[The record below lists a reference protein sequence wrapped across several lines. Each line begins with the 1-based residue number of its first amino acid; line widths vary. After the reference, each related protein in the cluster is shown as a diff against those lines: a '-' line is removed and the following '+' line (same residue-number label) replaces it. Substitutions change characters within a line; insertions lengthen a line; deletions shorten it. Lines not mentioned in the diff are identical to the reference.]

1 MTTKQ
6 TEQTAQTYD
15 EVGAIMA
22 WEEGEL
28 SLAGTQ
34 ELFTHLLASGLV
46 WKLQGAYQ
54 RALFAYVHENVLTA
68 KHGVTKQLKARVEV
82 HYAKL

>member
-1 MTTKQ
+1 MNASTATETT
-6 TEQTAQTYD
+6 AYD

-22 WEEGEL
+22 FEEGEL
-28 SLAGTQ
+28 PLAGVQ

-46 WKLQGAYQ
+46 WKLQGMYQ

-68 KHGVTKQLKARVEV
+68 KHGVTKQLKARVEA